1 MPHEEQREKNIR
13 LVTEVAL
20 DCFLANGIEKTK
32 VADIALRS
40 GLTERSAF
48 RYFETKADL
57 VLAASLLYWKRI
69 LERIDRM
76 SHAASGGGTTGLQDA
91 ENVLVCYSQ
100 LYHLDPNGMRFTLD
114 AELTLHTAGRL
125 HEIKNQP
132 PEPFETSGGPM
143 AKAIRKGL
151 ADGSISPEV
160 DVCEANNRAI
170 ENMEIMHAQGADKDK
185 FFYCNLDIPYS
196 DDEDCVEHICEQ
208 VSRKILKPM
217 RENYGVDTSDAAIR
231 AAVSEHNE
239 VCRILTEIGETR
251 KLDNPPIT
259 GYEYAVLVLVSY
271 VCPKRL
277 ILPLLR
283 ETLAEVKAR
292 EVDAQKNYRVRVA
305 VVGSEIDDPDL
316 IRLIESCGALV
327 VADRYCYGSFP
338 GRQEIVLTDGED
350 ALTQVCRWYL
360 QHTECPRQS
369 ALHRVQYRNDH
380 VAQLV
385 HDFKADGA
393 IYEQMKFCTYW
404 SYERVIAN
412 QVMPRDYGIHILSI
426 DRPYIAGQS
435 GQLRTR
441 VQAFVESLEMKQLR
455 SAQKEDN

>member
-1 MPHEEQREKNIR
+1 MCIR
-13 LVTEVAL
+13 
-20 DCFLANGIEKTK
+20 D
-32 VADIALRS
+32 S
-40 GLTERSAF
+40 
-48 RYFETKADL
+48 
-57 VLAASLLYWKRI
+57 
-69 LERIDRM
+69 
-76 SHAASGGGTTGLQDA
+76 
-91 ENVLVCYSQ
+91 
-100 LYHLDPNGMRFTLD
+100 
-114 AELTLHTAGRL
+114 
-125 HEIKNQP
+125 
-132 PEPFETSGGPM
+132 
-143 AKAIRKGL
+143 
-151 ADGSISPEV
+151 
-160 DVCEANNRAI
+160 
-170 ENMEIMHAQGADKDK
+170 
-185 FFYCNLDIPYS
+185 
-196 DDEDCVEHICEQ
+196 
-208 VSRKILKPM
+208 
-217 RENYGVDTSDAAIR
+217 
-231 AAVSEHNE
+231 
-239 VCRILTEIGETR
+239 TEIGETR

-283 ETLAEVKAR
+283 ETLAEVKTR

-455 SAQKEDN
+455 AAQKEDN

>member
-1 MPHEEQREKNIR
+1 MRRAQTHREATAQIQQYLWCVK
-13 LVTEVAL
+13 A
-20 DCFLANGIEKTK
+20 GI
-32 VADIALRS
+32 ADRQISFCL
-40 GLTERSAF
+40 
-48 RYFETKADL
+48 
-57 VLAASLLYWKRI
+57 
-69 LERIDRM
+69 
-76 SHAASGGGTTGLQDA
+76 
-91 ENVLVCYSQ
+91 
-100 LYHLDPNGMRFTLD
+100 
-114 AELTLHTAGRL
+114 
-125 HEIKNQP
+125 
-132 PEPFETSGGPM
+132 
-143 AKAIRKGL
+143 GL
-151 ADGSISPEV
+151 AD
-160 DVCEANNRAI
+160 
-170 ENMEIMHAQGADKDK
+170 K
-185 FFYCNLDIPYS
+185 F
-196 DDEDCVEHICEQ
+196 V
-208 VSRKILKPM
+208 
-217 RENYGVDTSDAAIR
+217 
-231 AAVSEHNE
+231 
-239 VCRILTEIGETR
+239 
-251 KLDNPPIT
+251 
-259 GYEYAVLVLVSY
+259 
-271 VCPKRL
+271 
-277 ILPLLR
+277 
-283 ETLAEVKAR
+283 
-292 EVDAQKNYRVRVA
+292 VRVA

-412 QVMPRDYGIHILSI
+412 QIMPRDYGIHILSI

>member
-1 MPHEEQREKNIR
+1 MKDLKH
-13 LVTEVAL
+13 LL
-20 DCFLANGIEKTK
+20 
-32 VADIALRS
+32 
-40 GLTERSAF
+40 
-48 RYFETKADL
+48 YFENLLQEAHNDL
-57 VLAASLLYWKRI
+57 IAQAQNEGKICVAYACENTPEPLLNLPGAFSTRLRAPRTGSMEMATYYMTSFLCEYSRAL
-69 LERIDRM
+69 LERAIE
-76 SHAASGGGTTGLQDA
+76 GGY
-91 ENVLVCYSQ
+91 N
-100 LYHLDPNGMRFTLD
+100 F
-114 AELTLHTAGRL
+114 
-125 HEIKNQP
+125 
-132 PEPFETSGGPM
+132 
-143 AKAIRKGL
+143 
-151 ADGSISPEV
+151 ADCMITPDG
-160 DVCEANNRAI
+160 CTMMNRAV
-170 ENMEIMHAQGADKDK
+170 ENMEIMHTQGADKDK

-196 DDEDCVEHICEQ
+196 DDADCVEHICEQ

-231 AAVSEHNE
+231 TAVSEHNE

-251 KLDNPPIT
+251 KLDTPPIT

-283 ETLAEVKAR
+283 ETLAEIRTR
-292 EVDAQKNYRVRVA
+292 EADAQKNYRVRVA

-412 QVMPRDYGIHILSI
+412 QIMPRDYGIHILSI

>member
-1 MPHEEQREKNIR
+1 MKDLKHLYEFEKLLESANNALVQQACAEGKHALAYTCYHMPEVLLNTGNCFSVRLRAPLTGSLDISSYYMSNFICDYCKSLLERGIEGGYNFLSGLMGTETCSEMNRALEHFELLR
-13 LVTEVAL
+13 LVDNEQFFVTFLDMPFKVTENTVRHYVDQL
-20 DCFLANGIEKTK
+20 RRK
-32 VADIALRS
+32 V
-40 GLTERSAF
+40 LTP
-48 RYFETKADL
+48 
-57 VLAASLLYWKRI
+57 
-69 LERIDRM
+69 
-76 SHAASGGGTTGLQDA
+76 LQ
-91 ENVLVCYSQ
+91 
-100 LYHLDPNGMRFTLD
+100 
-114 AELTLHTAGRL
+114 
-125 HEIKNQP
+125 
-132 PEPFETSGGPM
+132 
-143 AKAIRKGL
+143 
-151 ADGSISPEV
+151 EV
-160 DVCEANNRAI
+160 
-170 ENMEIMHAQGADKDK
+170 
-185 FFYCNLDIPYS
+185 
-196 DDEDCVEHICEQ
+196 
-208 VSRKILKPM
+208 
-217 RENYGVDTSDAAIR
+217 YGVDVSDDALR
-231 AAVSEHNE
+231 KAVAEHNE

-283 ETLAEVKAR
+283 ETLAEVKTR

-455 SAQKEDN
+455 AAQKEDN